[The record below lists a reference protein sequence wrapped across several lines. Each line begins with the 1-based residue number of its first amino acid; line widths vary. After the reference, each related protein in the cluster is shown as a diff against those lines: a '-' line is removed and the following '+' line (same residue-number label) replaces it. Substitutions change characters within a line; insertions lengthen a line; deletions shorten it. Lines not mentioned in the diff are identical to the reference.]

1 MNTHSSF
8 FLLLLCRHN
17 FIQEA
22 IFAQAVSEIRRKGS
36 KTKGKRDMSSIRAI
50 VVDPEVP
57 GRFAIKE
64 VEAPQAGPSET
75 LVQVEAISLNRG
87 EVMYA
92 QAGRRPGWD
101 LAGTVIKQAANG
113 TGPQIGSRVVGIPS
127 NAGAWAEQVAVPTN
141 MLTVIPDSV
150 TFAQAATL
158 PTAGL
163 TALRAL
169 EKGGLLLHRRVLI
182 TGSTGGV
189 GRFAHQLAR
198 LSGASIVG
206 TVRQARNE
214 ALVREAGA
222 DQVIVGDDLS
232 EAGAWGPYDLIIES
246 LGGKALA
253 SALSLLTPGGTCVT
267 LGWSVSP
274 SVTIDLSNFNAT
286 GGVTL
291 YGLRM
296 STELQRRAA
305 SEDLARL
312 AQLVAEQKLRPPIE
326 VEASWHDIGDIAQ
339 RLLQRQFTGKAV
351 LHLA

>member
-1 MNTHSSF
+1 
-8 FLLLLCRHN
+8 
-17 FIQEA
+17 
-22 IFAQAVSEIRRKGS
+22 
-36 KTKGKRDMSSIRAI
+36 MSSICAI
-50 VVDPEVP
+50 VVDPDVA
-57 GRFAIKE
+57 GRFVIKE
-64 VEAPQAGPSET
+64 VEAPQPGPSEA
-75 LVQVEAISLNRG
+75 LVHVEAISLNRG
-87 EVMYA
+87 EVMRA
-92 QAGRRPGWD
+92 MAAEAGWRPGWD

-113 TGPQIGSRVVGIPS
+113 TGPQVGSRVVGTPS
-127 NAGAWAEQVAVPTN
+127 NAGAWAEQVVVPAN
-141 MLTVIPDSV
+141 MLAEIPDSV

-158 PTAGL
+158 PVAGL

-169 EKGGLLLHRRVLI
+169 GKGGLLLSRRVLI

-189 GRFAHQLAR
+189 GLFAHQLAR

-222 DQVIVGDDLS
+222 DQVIVGDDL
-232 EAGAWGPYDLIIES
+232 EPARAYGPYDLIIES

-253 SALSLLTPGGTCVT
+253 SALSQLSPGGICVS

-274 SVTIDLSNFNAT
+274 EVTIDLSNFNAT

-291 YGLRM
+291 YGLRL
-296 STELQRRAA
+296 SVELQRRAA
-305 SEDLARL
+305 SEDLAWL
-312 AQLVAEQKLRPPIE
+312 AQLVAKQQLRTPIE
-326 VEASWHDIGDIAQ
+326 VEASWHDVGEVAQ

>member
-1 MNTHSSF
+1 
-8 FLLLLCRHN
+8 
-17 FIQEA
+17 
-22 IFAQAVSEIRRKGS
+22 
-36 KTKGKRDMSSIRAI
+36 MSSIRAI
-50 VVDPEVP
+50 VVDPVVA
-57 GRFAIKE
+57 GRFVMKE
-64 VEAPQAGPSET
+64 VAAPQPGPSEA
-75 LVQVEAISLNRG
+75 LVRVDAISLNRG
-87 EVMYA
+87 EVLYA
-92 QAGRRPGWD
+92 QPGRRPGWD
-101 LAGTVIKQAANG
+101 LAGTVIERAANG
-113 TGPQIGSRVVGIPS
+113 TGPQIGSRVVGMPS
-127 NAGAWAEQVAVPTN
+127 AAGAWAEQVAVPTN
-141 MLTVIPDSV
+141 MLATIPDGV

-169 EKGGLLLHRRVLI
+169 EKGGSLLNRRALI

-189 GRFAHQLAR
+189 GLFAHQLAR
-198 LSGASIVG
+198 LSGASVVG
-206 TVRQARNE
+206 TARQAHNE

-222 DQVIVGDDLS
+222 DEVIVGDDL
-232 EAGAWGPYDLIIES
+232 EPARAYGPYDLIIES

-253 SALSLLTPGGTCVT
+253 SVLSWLSPGGTCVT

-274 SVTIDLSNFNAT
+274 EVTIDLSNFNAT

-305 SEDLARL
+305 SPDLAWL
-312 AQLVAEQKLRPPIE
+312 AQQVAEQRLRTPIE
-326 VEASWHDIGDIAQ
+326 VEASWYDIGEIAQ